1 MRGACGTY
9 GEHRDPYRIMW
20 RNHEGESHC
29 EDLGVDG
36 RIILKYIF
44 IKENGVWPALFG
56 SKYGKVTGCCEN
68 VGEHFESRKMPK
80 VS

>member
-1 MRGACGTY
+1 VRGACGTY
-9 GEHRDPYRIMW
+9 GEHRDAYRIVW
-20 RNHEGESHC
+20 RNLEGESHC

-56 SKYGKVTGCCEN
+56 
-68 VGEHFESRKMPK
+68 
-80 VS
+80 